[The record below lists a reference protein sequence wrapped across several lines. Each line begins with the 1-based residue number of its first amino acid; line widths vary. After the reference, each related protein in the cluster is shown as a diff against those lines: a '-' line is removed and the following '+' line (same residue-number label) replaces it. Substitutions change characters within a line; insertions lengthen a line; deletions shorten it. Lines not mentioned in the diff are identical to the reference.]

1 MPPRS
6 PRLHFPRQVVTAV
19 VVVHD
24 GDRWL
29 PRCLDAIRDQRRRPQ
44 RLVVV
49 DTGSVDGS
57 AELAPAAG
65 EEIELVRLARDTG
78 FPAAV
83 AAGLAASDDRP
94 GPRRRGPVTER
105 VWLLHDDCRP
115 EADALF
121 ELLAEVE

>member
-29 PRCLDAIRDQRRRPQ
+29 PRCLEAIREQRRRPQ

-49 DTGSVDGS
+49 DNGSVDGS
-57 AELAPAAG
+57 GAAG
-65 EEIELVRLARDTG
+65 AAGGDEIQLVRLPRDTG

-83 AAGLAASDDRP
+83 AAGLAA
-94 GPRRRGPVTER
+94 
-105 VWLLHDDCRP
+105 
-115 EADALF
+115 ADAGPGVAPPPPPRLPG
-121 ELLAEVE
+121 AARPPR

>member
-44 RLVVV
+44 RLVVL

-57 AELAPAAG
+57 AELAAAG
-65 EEIELVRLARDTG
+65 GDEIQLVRLPRDTG

-83 AAGLAASDDRP
+83 AAGGGGGGRRP
-94 GPRRRGPVTER
+94 RAGPPR
-105 VWLLHDDCRP
+105 
-115 EADALF
+115 A
-121 ELLAEVE
+121 